1 MAFNSQAAAAY
12 LQNWEPYRPVPGY
25 GAVKSTVA
33 SDAAAAALAQE
44 AQAKSGLAGLALNQL
59 GAQAL
64 AKQEQDFVAEQNA
77 LTRRSQGLRLA
88 TQLLGPSYEEATA
101 TANLGVSDPFALIE
115 KFGKLNDWQRTAELK
130 QATTSNAYASELFK
144 LLNS

>member
-1 MAFNSQAAAAY
+1 MTSTSQAASAY
-12 LQNWEPYRPVPGY
+12 LGSWEQYRPTPGF

-33 SDAAAAALAQE
+33 SDAAAAAAAAEALVKGNLATQ
-44 AQAKSGLAGLALNQL
+44 ALNQL
-59 GAQAL
+59 GAKAR
-64 AKQEQDFVAEQNA
+64 AEQEQDFIAEQNA
-77 LTRRSQGLRLA
+77 LTRRAQGMRLA

-101 TANLGVSDPFALIE
+101 TANLGISDPFALIE
-115 KFGKLNDWQRTAELK
+115 KFGKLNDWQRTSELK